1 VSDIGIYRQLTLTEP
16 HSEYNSPGNAML
28 LKAILFCCI
37 FLLGVGSGQ
46 SPKDESVPHDSTF
59 RASVHMERPNP
70 DDPVRVYG
78 LFEGSSDIAPFT
90 HDPQITRN
98 LLHPYSLWNNVSF
111 QAGEDW
117 LENLVI
123 VVKNLSNKEVV
134 AGTVNI
140 RFPETG
146 SGAPGDAFI
155 GQSITMGQRPEYA
168 LYATRDGQRSNI
180 IGTEP
185 ISIKPGQDMKFVLA
199 PYVSEMRQEIETKR
213 SFSTITRVALM
224 LGPFYFSDGTRWAS
238 YSGFQKPD
246 PNAPGK
252 YARITA
258 EEFKKTNGSY

>member
-1 VSDIGIYRQLTLTEP
+1 MAIYRQLTHTEP
-16 HSEYNSPGNAML
+16 HSEYNSPCNAML

-37 FLLGVGSGQ
+37 FLIGVGSGQ
-46 SPKDESVPHDSTF
+46 SPKDESVPHLTTF
-59 RASVHMERPNP
+59 RASVHMERPYP
-70 DDPVRVYG
+70 DDPVRIYG

-90 HDPQITRN
+90 HDPQITSN
-98 LLHPYSLWNNVSF
+98 LLHPYSLWDNVSF

-146 SGAPGDAFI
+146 SGVPGDAFI
-155 GQSITMGQRPEYA
+155 GQAITLGQWPEYA
-168 LYATRDGQRSNI
+168 LHATRDGHRLNVAPVA
-180 IGTEP
+180 P
-185 ISIKPGQDMKFVLA
+185 ISIEPGQELKFVLS
-199 PYVSEMRQEIETKR
+199 PYVSEMRQQIETKR
-213 SFSTITRVALM
+213 PFSSITRLALL

-252 YARITA
+252 YAPITA
-258 EEFKKTNGSY
+258 EEFKKTNGSH